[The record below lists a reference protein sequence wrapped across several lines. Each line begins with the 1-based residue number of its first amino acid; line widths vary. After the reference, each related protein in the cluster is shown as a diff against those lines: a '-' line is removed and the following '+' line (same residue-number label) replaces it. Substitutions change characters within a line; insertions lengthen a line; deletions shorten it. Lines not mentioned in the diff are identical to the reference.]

1 MFERPEAGERAVLV
15 HVSFKQ
21 GSLTRDLDE
30 FVELVTSAGAVPVA
44 TVTTTRDRPH
54 PRLFIGTGKA
64 DNLKATVGEQH
75 ADVVLVNHEL
85 MPAQE
90 RNLEKLLGCRVIDR
104 TRLILDIFA
113 QRARSFEGKLQ
124 VELAQL
130 NHLSTRLVRG
140 WTHLERQKGGIGLR
154 GPGETQLESD
164 RRMIGR
170 RIKQINERLSRVR
183 GQRRQSARSRK
194 RALLST
200 VSIVGYTNAGKS
212 TLFNE
217 LTGSDTYTADQLF
230 ATLDTTLRRID
241 VPGEHPVLLS
251 DTVGFIRALPPEL
264 VAAFQATLEET
275 KDAALLLHIV
285 DCSAEGRGQH
295 IEEVRDVLERIGVGA
310 TPMIEVFNKIDLVD
324 GATPH
329 VERGEDGQIKRVW
342 VSAHNREGLH
352 LLLESIAERLNE
364 AKVHK
369 RIVLPPQA
377 ARLRAKLY
385 SFGAIVDETPLET
398 GGWAL
403 EITLAA
409 ARWDTLLDK
418 IAPELREVDLL
429 EGNGAVKIDT
439 LPVAGATV

>member
-1 MFERPEAGERAVLV
+1 M
-15 HVSFKQ
+15 
-21 GSLTRDLDE
+21 
-30 FVELVTSAGAVPVA
+30 
-44 TVTTTRDRPH
+44 
-54 PRLFIGTGKA
+54 
-64 DNLKATVGEQH
+64 
-75 ADVVLVNHEL
+75 
-85 MPAQE
+85 
-90 RNLEKLLGCRVIDR
+90 
-104 TRLILDIFA
+104 
-113 QRARSFEGKLQ
+113 
-124 VELAQL
+124 
-130 NHLSTRLVRG
+130 
-140 WTHLERQKGGIGLR
+140 
-154 GPGETQLESD
+154 
-164 RRMIGR
+164 
-170 RIKQINERLSRVR
+170 
-183 GQRRQSARSRK
+183 
-194 RALLST
+194 
-200 VSIVGYTNAGKS
+200 
-212 TLFNE
+212 
-217 LTGSDTYTADQLF
+217 
-230 ATLDTTLRRID
+230 
-241 VPGEHPVLLS
+241 
-251 DTVGFIRALPPEL
+251 
-264 VAAFQATLEET
+264 
-275 KDAALLLHIV
+275 LLLHIV